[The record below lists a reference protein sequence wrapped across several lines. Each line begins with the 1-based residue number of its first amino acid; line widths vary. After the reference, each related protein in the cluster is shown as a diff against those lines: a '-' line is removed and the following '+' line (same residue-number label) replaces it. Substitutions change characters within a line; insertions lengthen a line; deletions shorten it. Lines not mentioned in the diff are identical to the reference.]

1 MSLSH
6 SEHSIRSESR
16 DPTNVN
22 TRGSFDNEPSVR
34 NSLSPA
40 FVPRKRTS
48 NLQSSSRSLSSAS
61 NTYTG
66 ILSLFVQTPFSSSF
80 VRWYIVAM
88 ACGLQA
94 VNGLMWMTWGP
105 ISSTAEAVFG
115 WGDPVIALQNGIG
128 GLVLVP
134 LCVPAAWML
143 ETGGSVFLS
152 FLFI

>member
-1 MSLSH
+1 MSYVDSENLS
-6 SEHSIRSESR
+6 RSYTTLNKRVSSADEQSVESSAN
-16 DPTNVN
+16 P
-22 TRGSFDNEPSVR
+22 E
-34 NSLSPA
+34 

-48 NLQSSSRSLSSAS
+48 NSRSPRSVSPS
-61 NTYTG
+61 MISTG
-66 ILSLFVQTPFSSSF
+66 LLSLFVQTPVPSSF

-105 ISSTAEAVFG
+105 ISSTAEAVFN
-115 WGDPVIALQNGIG
+115 WGDPIIALQNGIG

-143 ETGGSVFLS
+143 ETGGE
-152 FLFI
+152 